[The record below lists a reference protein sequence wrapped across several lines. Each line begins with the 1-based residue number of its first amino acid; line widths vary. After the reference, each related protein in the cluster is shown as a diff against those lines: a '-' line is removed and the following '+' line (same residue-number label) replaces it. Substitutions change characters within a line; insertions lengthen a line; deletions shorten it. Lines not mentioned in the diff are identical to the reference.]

1 VTVAEKVAPAPNW
14 PIVKGDFFFGDPE
27 SSVAVVTLGSHFGKL
42 FTDQGAAIEG
52 TAKTENIGLEKVM
65 VNIISNPNIRFLIL
79 CGSEIMGHVTGQS
92 LEALYKNGVKEGRI
106 IDASGAIPFIENLNE
121 EQIERFQKQ
130 VEFISMINNEDVSAI
145 SAKVKELIG
154 RDPGAYPEPPVVVEI
169 KEKETEEALVE
180 APMAAELAA
189 IQSRVQGLQ
198 FHMKTIGN
206 LNKYAAGVYA
216 GKVEGIVIGLL
227 ISIGILGLLALA

>member
-1 VTVAEKVAPAPNW
+1 MAEKVAPASNW
-14 PIVKGDFFFGDPE
+14 PIVKGDYFFGDPE
-27 SSVAVVTLGSHFGKL
+27 SPVAVVTLGSHFGKV
-42 FTDQGAAIEG
+42 FTDIGAAIEG
-52 TAKTENIGLEKVM
+52 TAKTENIGLEKVI

-106 IDASGAIPFIENLNE
+106 IDAQGAIPFIENLNE
-121 EQIERFQKQ
+121 EHLERFQKQ
-130 VEFISMINNEDVSAI
+130 VEFISIIGNEDVSAI
-145 SAKVKELIG
+145 SAKVKELVG

-169 KEKETEEALVE
+169 KEKEVEEAIVE
-180 APMAAELAA
+180 APMAAEIAA
-189 IQSRVQGLQ
+189 IQARVQHLQ

-206 LNKYAAGVYA
+206 YNKYAAGVYA

>member
-1 VTVAEKVAPAPNW
+1 VAEKVAPAPNW

-27 SSVAVVTLGSHFGKL
+27 SPVAVVTLGSHFGKV
-42 FTDQGAAIEG
+42 FTDIGAAIEG
-52 TAKTENIGLEKVM
+52 TAKTENIGLEKVI

-106 IDASGAIPFIENLNE
+106 IDAHGAIPFIENLNE
-121 EQIERFQKQ
+121 EHLERFQKQ
-130 VEFISMINNEDVSAI
+130 VEFISIINNEDVSAI
-145 SAKVKELIG
+145 SAKVKELVG
-154 RDPGAYPEPPVVVEI
+154 KDPGAYPEPPVVVEI
-169 KEKETEEALVE
+169 IEKEVEEAIVE
-180 APMAAELAA
+180 APMAAEIAA
-189 IQSRVQGLQ
+189 IQSRVQHLQ

-206 LNKYAAGVYA
+206 FNKYAAGVYA

>member
-1 VTVAEKVAPAPNW
+1 VT
-14 PIVKGDFFFGDPE
+14 KGDFFFGDPE
-27 SSVAVVTLGSHFGKL
+27 SPVAVVTLGSHFGKV
-42 FTDQGAAIEG
+42 FTDIGAAIEG
-52 TAKTENIGLEKVM
+52 TAKTENIGLEKVI

-92 LEALYKNGVKEGRI
+92 LEALYHNGVKEGRI
-106 IDASGAIPFIENLNE
+106 VDAKGAIPFIENLNE
-121 EQIERFQKQ
+121 EHLERFQKQ
-130 VEFISMINNEDVSAI
+130 VEFISDIGNEDVSKI

-169 KEKETEEALVE
+169 KEKEVEEAIVE
-180 APMAAELAA
+180 APLAAEIAA
-189 IQSRVQGLQ
+189 LQSRVQNLQ

-206 LNKYAAGVYA
+206 YNKYAAGVYA
-216 GKVEGIVIGLL
+216 GKIEGIVIGLL

>member
-1 VTVAEKVAPAPNW
+1 MAEKVAPAPNW

-27 SSVAVVTLGSHFGKL
+27 SPVAVVTLGSHFGKV
-42 FTDQGAAIEG
+42 FTDIGAAIEG
-52 TAKTENIGLEKVM
+52 TAKTENIGLEKVL

-92 LEALYKNGVKEGRI
+92 LEALYKNSVKEGRI
-106 IDASGAIPFIENLNE
+106 IDAQGAIPFIENLTE
-121 EQIERFQKQ
+121 EHIERFQKQ

-169 KEKETEEALVE
+169 KEKETEEAIVE

-189 IQSRVQGLQ
+189 IQSRVQHLQ

-206 LNKYAAGVYA
+206 FNKYAAGVYA

>member
-1 VTVAEKVAPAPNW
+1 VAEKVAPAPNW

-42 FTDQGAAIEG
+42 FTDIGAAIEG
-52 TAKTENIGLEKVM
+52 TAKTENIGLEKVI

-106 IDASGAIPFIENLNE
+106 IDANGAIPFIENLNE
-121 EQIERFQKQ
+121 EHLERFQKQ
-130 VEFISMINNEDVSAI
+130 VEFISMINNEDISTI

-169 KEKETEEALVE
+169 KEKEVEEAIVE
-180 APMAAELAA
+180 APMAAEIAA
-189 IQSRVQGLQ
+189 LQSRIQHLQ

-206 LNKYAAGVYA
+206 FNKYAAGVYA
-216 GKVEGIVIGLL
+216 GKVEGVVIGLL

>member
-1 VTVAEKVAPAPNW
+1 MAEKVAPAPNW

-27 SSVAVVTLGSHFGKL
+27 SPVAVVTLGSHFGKV
-42 FTDQGAAIEG
+42 FTDIGAAIEG
-52 TAKTENIGLEKVM
+52 TAKTENIGLEKVL

-92 LEALYKNGVKEGRI
+92 LEALYKNSVKEGRI
-106 IDASGAIPFIENLNE
+106 IDAQGAIPFIENLTE
-121 EQIERFQKQ
+121 EHIERFQKQ

-206 LNKYAAGVYA
+206 FNKYAAGVYA

-227 ISIGILGLLALA
+227 ISIGILGLLALV

>member
-1 VTVAEKVAPAPNW
+1 VAEKVAPAPNW

-27 SSVAVVTLGSHFGKL
+27 SPVAVVTLGSHFGKV
-42 FTDQGAAIEG
+42 FTDIGAAIEG
-52 TAKTENIGLEKVM
+52 TAKTENIGLEKVL

-92 LEALYKNGVKEGRI
+92 LEALYKNSVKEGRI
-106 IDASGAIPFIENLNE
+106 IDAQGAIPFIENLTE
-121 EQIERFQKQ
+121 EHIERFQKQ

-189 IQSRVQGLQ
+189 IQARVQGLQ

>member
-1 VTVAEKVAPAPNW
+1 M
-14 PIVKGDFFFGDPE
+14 
-27 SSVAVVTLGSHFGKL
+27 VTLGSHFGKV
-42 FTDQGAAIEG
+42 FTDIGAAIEG
-52 TAKTENIGLEKVM
+52 TAKTENIGLEKVL

-106 IDASGAIPFIENLNE
+106 IDAQGAIPFIENLTE
-121 EQIERFQKQ
+121 EHLERFQKQ
-130 VEFISMINNEDVSAI
+130 VEFFSMINNEDVSAI

-154 RDPGAYPEPPVVVEI
+154 RDPGAYPEPPVVVEL

-227 ISIGILGLLALA
+227 ISMGILGLLALA

>member
-1 VTVAEKVAPAPNW
+1 MAEKTAPAPNW
-14 PIVKGDFFFGDPE
+14 PVTKGDFFFGDPE
-27 SSVAVVTLGSHFGKL
+27 SPVCVVTLGSHFEKV
-42 FTDQGAAIEG
+42 FTDIGAAIEG
-52 TAKTENIGLEKVM
+52 TAKTENIGLEKVI

-106 IDASGAIPFIENLNE
+106 IDAKGAIPFIENLNE
-121 EQIERFQKQ
+121 EHLERFQKQ

-169 KEKETEEALVE
+169 KEKETEEAIVE
-180 APMAAELAA
+180 APMAAEIAA
-189 IQSRVQGLQ
+189 LQSRVQNLQ

-216 GKVEGIVIGLL
+216 GKIEGIVIGLL

>member
-1 VTVAEKVAPAPNW
+1 VAEKVAPAPNW

-27 SSVAVVTLGSHFGKL
+27 SPVAVVTLGSHFGKV
-42 FTDQGAAIEG
+42 FTDIGAAIEG
-52 TAKTENIGLEKVM
+52 TAKTENIGLEKVL

-92 LEALYKNGVKEGRI
+92 LEALYKNSVKEGRI
-106 IDASGAIPFIENLNE
+106 IDAQGAIPFIENLTE
-121 EQIERFQKQ
+121 EHIERFQKQ

-206 LNKYAAGVYA
+206 FNKYAAGVYA

>member
-1 VTVAEKVAPAPNW
+1 MAEKVAPAPNW

-27 SSVAVVTLGSHFGKL
+27 SPVAVVTLGSHFGKV
-42 FTDQGAAIEG
+42 FTDIGAAIEG
-52 TAKTENIGLEKVM
+52 TAKTENIGLEKVI

-106 IDASGAIPFIENLNE
+106 IDANGAIPFIENLNE
-121 EQIERFQKQ
+121 EHLERFQKQ
-130 VEFISMINNEDVSAI
+130 VEFISIINNEDVSAI
-145 SAKVKELIG
+145 SAKVKELVG

-169 KEKETEEALVE
+169 KEKTTEEAIVE

-189 IQSRVQGLQ
+189 IQSRVQHLQ

-206 LNKYAAGVYA
+206 FNKYAAGVYA
-216 GKVEGIVIGLL
+216 GKVEGVVIGLL

>member
-1 VTVAEKVAPAPNW
+1 VAEKVAPAPNW

-42 FTDQGAAIEG
+42 FTDTGAAIEG
-52 TAKTENIGLEKVM
+52 TAKTENIGLEKVI

-106 IDASGAIPFIENLNE
+106 IEANGAIPFIENLNE
-121 EQIERFQKQ
+121 EHIERFQKQ
-130 VEFISMINNEDVSAI
+130 VEFISMINNEDINAI

-169 KEKETEEALVE
+169 KEKEVEEAIVE
-180 APMAAELAA
+180 APMAAEIAA
-189 IQSRVQGLQ
+189 IQSRVQNLQ

-206 LNKYAAGVYA
+206 FNKYAAGVYA
-216 GKVEGIVIGLL
+216 GKVEGVVIGLL

>member
-1 VTVAEKVAPAPNW
+1 
-14 PIVKGDFFFGDPE
+14 
-27 SSVAVVTLGSHFGKL
+27 
-42 FTDQGAAIEG
+42 
-52 TAKTENIGLEKVM
+52 M
-65 VNIISNPNIRFLIL
+65 NIISNPNIRFLIL

-106 IDASGAIPFIENLNE
+106 IDAKGAIPFIENLNE
-121 EQIERFQKQ
+121 EHLERFQKQ
-130 VEFISMINNEDVSAI
+130 VELISIINNEDVSAI

-169 KEKETEEALVE
+169 KEKETEEAIVE
-180 APMAAELAA
+180 APMAAEVAA
-189 IQSRVQGLQ
+189 LQSRVQNLQ

-206 LNKYAAGVYA
+206 FNKYAAGVYA
-216 GKVEGIVIGLL
+216 GKIEGIVIGLL

>member
-1 VTVAEKVAPAPNW
+1 VAEKVAPAPNW

-27 SSVAVVTLGSHFGKL
+27 SPVAVVTLGSHFGKV
-42 FTDQGAAIEG
+42 FTDIGAAIEG
-52 TAKTENIGLEKVM
+52 TAKTENIGLEKVI

-106 IDASGAIPFIENLNE
+106 IDANGAIPFIENLNE
-121 EQIERFQKQ
+121 EHLERFQKQ
-130 VEFISMINNEDVSAI
+130 VEFISMINNEDISTI
-145 SAKVKELIG
+145 SAKVKELVG

-169 KEKETEEALVE
+169 KEKEVEEAIVE
-180 APMAAELAA
+180 APMAAEIAA
-189 IQSRVQGLQ
+189 IQSRVQHLQ

-206 LNKYAAGVYA
+206 FNKYAAGVYA
-216 GKVEGIVIGLL
+216 GKVEGVVIGLL

>member
-1 VTVAEKVAPAPNW
+1 V
-14 PIVKGDFFFGDPE
+14 
-27 SSVAVVTLGSHFGKL
+27 
-42 FTDQGAAIEG
+42 FTDIGAAIEG
-52 TAKTENIGLEKVM
+52 TAKTENIGLEKVI

-106 IDASGAIPFIENLNE
+106 IDAQGAIPFIENLSE
-121 EQIERFQKQ
+121 EHLERFQKQ
-130 VEFISMINNEDVSAI
+130 VEFISIIGNEDVSAI
-145 SAKVKELIG
+145 SAKVKELVG

-169 KEKETEEALVE
+169 KEKETEEAIVE
-180 APMAAELAA
+180 APMAAEVAA
-189 IQSRVQGLQ
+189 LQSRVQNLQ

-206 LNKYAAGVYA
+206 FNKYAAGVYA
-216 GKVEGIVIGLL
+216 GKIEGIVIGLL

>member
-1 VTVAEKVAPAPNW
+1 MAEKVAAAPNW

-27 SSVAVVTLGSHFGKL
+27 SPVAVVTLGSHFGKV
-42 FTDQGAAIEG
+42 FTDIGAAIEG
-52 TAKTENIGLEKVM
+52 TAKTENIGLEKVI

-106 IDASGAIPFIENLNE
+106 IDAHGAIPFIENLNE
-121 EQIERFQKQ
+121 EHLERFQKQ
-130 VEFISMINNEDVSAI
+130 VEFISIINNEDVSAI
-145 SAKVKELIG
+145 SAKVKELVG
-154 RDPGAYPEPPVVVEI
+154 KDPGAYPEPPVVVEI
-169 KEKETEEALVE
+169 REKEVEEAIVE
-180 APMAAELAA
+180 APMAAEIAA
-189 IQSRVQGLQ
+189 IQSRVQHLQ

-206 LNKYAAGVYA
+206 FNKYAAGVYA
-216 GKVEGIVIGLL
+216 GKVEGVVIGLL

>member
-1 VTVAEKVAPAPNW
+1 MAEKVAPAANW
-14 PIVKGDFFFGDPE
+14 PVTKGDFFFGDPE
-27 SSVAVVTLGSHFGKL
+27 SPVAVVTLGSHFGKV
-42 FTDQGAAIEG
+42 FTDIGAAIEG
-52 TAKTENIGLEKVM
+52 TAKTENIGLEKVI

-92 LEALYKNGVKEGRI
+92 LEALYHNGVKEGRI
-106 IDASGAIPFIENLNE
+106 VDAKGAIPFIENLSE
-121 EQIERFQKQ
+121 EHLERFQKQ
-130 VEFISMINNEDVSAI
+130 VEFISIIGNEDVSAI
-145 SAKVKELIG
+145 TAKVKELIG

-169 KEKETEEALVE
+169 KEKEAEEAIVE

-189 IQSRVQGLQ
+189 LQSRVQHLQ

-206 LNKYAAGVYA
+206 YNKYAAGVYA
-216 GKVEGIVIGLL
+216 GKIEGIVIGLL

>member
-1 VTVAEKVAPAPNW
+1 MAEKVAPAPNW

-27 SSVAVVTLGSHFGKL
+27 SPVAVVTLGSHLGKV
-42 FTDQGAAIEG
+42 FTDIGAAIEG
-52 TAKTENIGLEKVM
+52 TAKTENIGLEKVL

-92 LEALYKNGVKEGRI
+92 LEALYKNSVKEGRI
-106 IDASGAIPFIENLNE
+106 IDAQGAIPFIENLTE
-121 EQIERFQKQ
+121 EHIERFQKQ

-206 LNKYAAGVYA
+206 FNKYAAGVYA

>member
-1 VTVAEKVAPAPNW
+1 MAEKVAPAPSW

-27 SSVAVVTLGSHFGKL
+27 SPVAVVTLGSHFGKV
-42 FTDQGAAIEG
+42 FTDIGAAIEG
-52 TAKTENIGLEKVM
+52 TAKTENIGLEKVL

-92 LEALYKNGVKEGRI
+92 LEALYKNSVKEGRI
-106 IDASGAIPFIENLNE
+106 IDAQGAIPFIENLTE
-121 EQIERFQKQ
+121 EHIERFQKQ

-206 LNKYAAGVYA
+206 FNKYAAGVYA

>member
-1 VTVAEKVAPAPNW
+1 MAEKVAPAPNW

-27 SSVAVVTLGSHFGKL
+27 SPVAVVTLGSHFGKV
-42 FTDQGAAIEG
+42 FTEIGAAIEG
-52 TAKTENIGLEKVM
+52 TAKTENIGLEKVL

-92 LEALYKNGVKEGRI
+92 LEALYKNSVKEGRI
-106 IDASGAIPFIENLNE
+106 IDAQGAIPFIENLTE
-121 EQIERFQKQ
+121 EHIERFQKQ

-206 LNKYAAGVYA
+206 FNKYAAGVYA

>member
-1 VTVAEKVAPAPNW
+1 MAEKVAPAPNW

-27 SSVAVVTLGSHFGKL
+27 SPVAVVTLGSHLGKV
-42 FTDQGAAIEG
+42 FTDIGAAIEG
-52 TAKTENIGLEKVM
+52 TAKTENIGLEKVI

-92 LEALYKNGVKEGRI
+92 LEALYKNSVKEGRI
-106 IDASGAIPFIENLNE
+106 IDAQGAIPFIENLTE
-121 EQIERFQKQ
+121 EHIERFQKQ

-189 IQSRVQGLQ
+189 IQSRVQNLQ

-227 ISIGILGLLALA
+227 ISMGILGLLALA

>member
-1 VTVAEKVAPAPNW
+1 VAEKVAPASNW
-14 PIVKGDFFFGDPE
+14 PVTKGDFFFGDPE
-27 SSVAVVTLGSHFGKL
+27 SPVAVVTLGSHFGKV
-42 FTDQGAAIEG
+42 FTDIGAAIEG
-52 TAKTENIGLEKVM
+52 TAKTENIGLEKVI

-92 LEALYKNGVKEGRI
+92 LEALYHNGVKEGRI
-106 IDASGAIPFIENLNE
+106 VDAKGAIPFIENLSE
-121 EQIERFQKQ
+121 EHLERFQKQ
-130 VEFISMINNEDVSAI
+130 VEFISIIGNEDVSAI
-145 SAKVKELIG
+145 TAKVKELIG

-169 KEKETEEALVE
+169 KEKEAEEAIVE

-189 IQSRVQGLQ
+189 LQSRVQHLQ

-206 LNKYAAGVYA
+206 YNKYAAGVYA
-216 GKVEGIVIGLL
+216 GKIEGIVIGLL

>member
-1 VTVAEKVAPAPNW
+1 MAEKVAPAPNW

-27 SSVAVVTLGSHFGKL
+27 SPVAVVTLGSHFGKV
-42 FTDQGAAIEG
+42 FTDIGAAIEG
-52 TAKTENIGLEKVM
+52 TAKTENIGLEKVL

-92 LEALYKNGVKEGRI
+92 LEALYKNSVKEGRI
-106 IDASGAIPFIENLNE
+106 IDAQGAIPFIENLTE
-121 EQIERFQKQ
+121 EHIERFQKQ
-130 VEFISMINNEDVSAI
+130 VEFISMINNEDVNAI

-180 APMAAELAA
+180 APMAAEIAA
-189 IQSRVQGLQ
+189 IQARVQGLQ

-206 LNKYAAGVYA
+206 FNKYAAGVYA

>member
-1 VTVAEKVAPAPNW
+1 MAEKTAPAPNW
-14 PIVKGDFFFGDPE
+14 PVTKGDFFFGDPE
-27 SSVAVVTLGSHFGKL
+27 SPVCVVTLGSHFEKV
-42 FTDQGAAIEG
+42 FTDIGAAIEG
-52 TAKTENIGLEKVM
+52 TAKTENIGLEKVI

-106 IDASGAIPFIENLNE
+106 IDAKGAIPFIENLNE
-121 EQIERFQKQ
+121 EHLERFQKQ

-169 KEKETEEALVE
+169 KEKETEEAIVE
-180 APMAAELAA
+180 APMAAEIAA
-189 IQSRVQGLQ
+189 LQSRVQNLQ

-216 GKVEGIVIGLL
+216 GKIEGIVIGVL
-227 ISIGILGLLALA
+227 ISIGSLGLLALA

>member
-1 VTVAEKVAPAPNW
+1 MADKTEPASGW
-14 PIVKGDFFFGDPE
+14 PIVKGDFFAGDPN
-27 SSVAVVTLGSHFGKL
+27 SPVAVVTLGSHFGKL

-65 VNIISNPNIRFLIL
+65 VNIISNSNIRFLIL

-106 IDASGAIPFIENLNE
+106 VDAKGAIPFIENLNE

-130 VEFISMINNEDVSAI
+130 VEFISMINNEDVNAI
-145 SAKVKELIG
+145 SAKIKELIA

-169 KEKETEEALVE
+169 KEEEAEEAIVE
-180 APMAAELAA
+180 APMAAEIAA
-189 IQSRVQGLQ
+189 LQSRIQNLQ
-198 FHMKTIGN
+198 FHVKTIGN
-206 LNKYAAGVYA
+206 SNKFAAGVYA
-216 GKVEGIVIGLL
+216 GKIEGIVIGLL
-227 ISIGILGLLALA
+227 ISIGILGLLALT

>member
-1 VTVAEKVAPAPNW
+1 MAEKVAPAPNW

-42 FTDQGAAIEG
+42 FTDIGAAIEG
-52 TAKTENIGLEKVM
+52 TAKTENIGLEKVI

-106 IDASGAIPFIENLNE
+106 IDANGAIPFIENLNE
-121 EQIERFQKQ
+121 EHLERFQKQ
-130 VEFISMINNEDVSAI
+130 VEFISMINNEDISTI

-169 KEKETEEALVE
+169 KEKEVEEAIVE
-180 APMAAELAA
+180 APMAAEIAA
-189 IQSRVQGLQ
+189 IQSRVQHLQ

-206 LNKYAAGVYA
+206 FNKYAAGVYA
-216 GKVEGIVIGLL
+216 GKVEGVVIGLL

>member
-1 VTVAEKVAPAPNW
+1 MADKTEPAAGW
-14 PIVKGDFFFGDPE
+14 PIVQGDFFAGDPN
-27 SSVAVVTLGSHFGKL
+27 SPVAVVTLGSHFGKL

-65 VNIISNPNIRFLIL
+65 VNIISNSNIRFLIL

-106 IDASGAIPFIENLNE
+106 VDAKGAIPFIENLNE

-130 VEFISMINNEDVSAI
+130 VEFISMINNEDVNAI
-145 SAKVKELIG
+145 TSKMKELIA

-169 KEKETEEALVE
+169 KEEEAEEAIVE
-180 APMAAELAA
+180 APMAAEIAA
-189 IQSRVQGLQ
+189 LQSRVQHLQ
-198 FHMKTIGN
+198 FHIKTIGN
-206 LNKYAAGVYA
+206 SNKYAAGVYA
-216 GKVEGIVIGLL
+216 GKIEGIVIGLL
-227 ISIGILGLLALA
+227 ISIGILGLLALT

>member
-1 VTVAEKVAPAPNW
+1 MAEKTAPAPNW
-14 PIVKGDFFFGDPE
+14 PVTKGDFFFGDPE
-27 SSVAVVTLGSHFGKL
+27 SPVCVVTLVSHFGKV
-42 FTDQGAAIEG
+42 FTDIGAGIEG
-52 TAKTENIGLEKVM
+52 TAKTENIGLEKVI

-106 IDASGAIPFIENLNE
+106 IDAKGAIPFIENLNE
-121 EQIERFQKQ
+121 EHLERFQKQ

-169 KEKETEEALVE
+169 KEKETEEAIVE
-180 APMAAELAA
+180 APMAAEIAA
-189 IQSRVQGLQ
+189 LQSRVQNLQ

-216 GKVEGIVIGLL
+216 GKIEGIVIGLL

>member
-1 VTVAEKVAPAPNW
+1 MTVAEKVAPAPNW
-14 PIVKGDFFFGDPE
+14 PVVKGDFFFGDPE
-27 SSVAVVTLGSHFGKL
+27 SSVCVVTLGSHFSANTLPPKE
-42 FTDQGAAIEG
+42 QRSG
-52 TAKTENIGLEKVM
+52 TAKTENIGLEKVI

-106 IDASGAIPFIENLNE
+106 IDAQGAIPFIENLNE
-121 EQIERFQKQ
+121 EHLERFQKQ
-130 VEFISMINNEDVSAI
+130 VEFFSMINNEDVNAI

-154 RDPGAYPEPPVVVEI
+154 RDPGAYPEPPVVVEL

-180 APMAAELAA
+180 APMAAEIAA
-189 IQSRVQGLQ
+189 IQARVQGLQ

-206 LNKYAAGVYA
+206 FNKYAAGVYA
-216 GKVEGIVIGLL
+216 G
-227 ISIGILGLLALA
+227 S

>member
-1 VTVAEKVAPAPNW
+1 V
-14 PIVKGDFFFGDPE
+14 
-27 SSVAVVTLGSHFGKL
+27 
-42 FTDQGAAIEG
+42 FTDIGAAIEG
-52 TAKTENIGLEKVM
+52 TAKTENIGLEKVI

-121 EQIERFQKQ
+121 EHLERFQKQ

-169 KEKETEEALVE
+169 KEKETEEAIVE
-180 APMAAELAA
+180 APMAAEIAA
-189 IQSRVQGLQ
+189 LQSRVQNLQ

-206 LNKYAAGVYA
+206 FNKYAAGVYA
-216 GKVEGIVIGLL
+216 GKIEGIVIGLL

>member
-1 VTVAEKVAPAPNW
+1 VAEKVAPAPNW

-27 SSVAVVTLGSHFGKL
+27 SPVAVVTLGSHFGKV
-42 FTDQGAAIEG
+42 FTDIGAAIEG
-52 TAKTENIGLEKVM
+52 TAKTENIGLEKVI

-106 IDASGAIPFIENLNE
+106 IDAHGAIPFIENLNE
-121 EQIERFQKQ
+121 EHLERFQKQ
-130 VEFISMINNEDVSAI
+130 VEFISIINNEDVSAI
-145 SAKVKELIG
+145 SAKVKELVG
-154 RDPGAYPEPPVVVEI
+154 KDPGAYPEPPVVVEI
-169 KEKETEEALVE
+169 REKEVEEAIVE
-180 APMAAELAA
+180 APMAAEIAA
-189 IQSRVQGLQ
+189 IQSRVQHLQ

-206 LNKYAAGVYA
+206 FNKYAAGVYA
-216 GKVEGIVIGLL
+216 GKVEGVVIGLL

>member
-1 VTVAEKVAPAPNW
+1 VAEKVAPAPNW

-42 FTDQGAAIEG
+42 FTDIGAAIEG
-52 TAKTENIGLEKVM
+52 TAKTENIGLEKVI

-106 IDASGAIPFIENLNE
+106 IDANGAIPFIENLNE
-121 EQIERFQKQ
+121 EHLERFQKQ
-130 VEFISMINNEDVSAI
+130 VEFISMINNEDISTI

-169 KEKETEEALVE
+169 KEKEVEEAIVE
-180 APMAAELAA
+180 APMAAEIAA
-189 IQSRVQGLQ
+189 IQSRVQHLQ

-206 LNKYAAGVYA
+206 FNKYAAGVYA
-216 GKVEGIVIGLL
+216 GKVEGVVIGLL

>member
-1 VTVAEKVAPAPNW
+1 VAEKVAPAPNW

-27 SSVAVVTLGSHFGKL
+27 SPVAVVTLGSHFGKV
-42 FTDQGAAIEG
+42 FTDIGAAIEG
-52 TAKTENIGLEKVM
+52 TAKTENIGLEKVL

-92 LEALYKNGVKEGRI
+92 LEALYKNSVKEGRI
-106 IDASGAIPFIENLNE
+106 IDAQGAIPFIENLTE
-121 EQIERFQKQ
+121 EHIERFQKQ

-169 KEKETEEALVE
+169 KEKETEEAIVE

-189 IQSRVQGLQ
+189 IQSRVQHLQ

-206 LNKYAAGVYA
+206 FNKYAAGVYA

>member
-1 VTVAEKVAPAPNW
+1 VAEKVAPAPNW

-42 FTDQGAAIEG
+42 FTDQGAGIEG
-52 TAKTENIGLEKVM
+52 TAKTENIGLEKVI

-106 IDASGAIPFIENLNE
+106 IDAQGAIPFIENLNE
-121 EQIERFQKQ
+121 EHLERFQKQ

-145 SAKVKELIG
+145 SAKVKELLG

-189 IQSRVQGLQ
+189 IQARVQGLQ

-227 ISIGILGLLALA
+227 ISIGILGLLSLA

>member
-1 VTVAEKVAPAPNW
+1 MADKTEPASGW
-14 PIVKGDFFFGDPE
+14 PIVKGDFFAGDPN
-27 SSVAVVTLGSHFGKL
+27 SPVAVVTLGSHFGKL

-65 VNIISNPNIRFLIL
+65 VNIISNSNIRFLIL

-106 IDASGAIPFIENLNE
+106 IDAKGAIPFIENLNE

-130 VEFISMINNEDVSAI
+130 VELISMINNEDVNAI
-145 SAKVKELIG
+145 SAKIKELIA

-169 KEKETEEALVE
+169 KEEAAEEAIVE
-180 APMAAELAA
+180 APMAAEIAA
-189 IQSRVQGLQ
+189 LQSRVQNLQ
-198 FHMKTIGN
+198 FHIKTIGN
-206 LNKYAAGVYA
+206 SNKYAAGVYA
-216 GKVEGIVIGLL
+216 GKIEGIVIGLL
-227 ISIGILGLLALA
+227 ISIGILGLLALT

>member
-1 VTVAEKVAPAPNW
+1 V
-14 PIVKGDFFFGDPE
+14 
-27 SSVAVVTLGSHFGKL
+27 
-42 FTDQGAAIEG
+42 FTDIGAAIEG
-52 TAKTENIGLEKVM
+52 TAKTENIGLEKVL

-92 LEALYKNGVKEGRI
+92 LEALYKNSVKEGRI
-106 IDASGAIPFIENLNE
+106 IDAQGAIPFIENLNE
-121 EQIERFQKQ
+121 EHIERFQKQ

-189 IQSRVQGLQ
+189 IQARVQGLQ

-206 LNKYAAGVYA
+206 FNKYAAGVYA